1 MEDFEFEFVVD
12 SELEGEITKYK
23 ASVSRTYSY
32 GGETSPEYTLKV
44 DGDGNLEVDK
54 SENSYVIEFE
64 V

>member
-54 SENSYVIEFE
+54 SEN
-64 V
+64 